1 MSMLH
6 FCWELCLSH
15 MHKTQMCKVHDT
27 GLTKTNTSILSYVKS
42 KESVFPGTHIS
53 AFICVHV
60 RTLLVFER
68 HCGFCLPC
76 QSASL
81 PNNLMESLCSRNLV
95 CKCRCLISEVSRYV
109 WSPSYCH
116 DSPQSDRT
124 ELSLDFTDQSLCSYI
139 PNYTAVLLPCYPLL
153 LPYIT
158 SS

>member
-1 MSMLH
+1 MLH

-15 MHKTQMCKVHDT
+15 MHKTQICKVHYT
-27 GLTKTNTSILSYVKS
+27 RLIKTNTSILLYVKS

-53 AFICVHV
+53 VFIRGCACTTC
-60 RTLLVFER
+60 TLLVFER
-68 HCGFCLPC
+68 HCSLCLAY

-81 PNNLMESLCSRNLV
+81 PNNLMESLCSRN
-95 CKCRCLISEVSRYV
+95 V

-116 DSPQSDRT
+116 DSTQSDRT

-139 PNYTAVLLPCYPLL
+139 PNYTAILLPCYPLL
-153 LPYIT
+153 LPCVT